1 MAPPLASTKK
11 LTRKPSFAG
20 WLEAAVVND
29 GLNGGH
35 GQLDVDGLL
44 PVRPEV
50 VLTNCLE
57 GNEAEVVAEALRL
70 LLPTSSI
77 LTEFSSSSD
86 DTGSAIIRIFYWKMK
101 YFFGPSIMLI
111 NFHL

>member
-44 PVRPEV
+44 PVKPEV

-57 GNEAEVVAEALRL
+57 GNEAEVVADTLRL
-70 LLPTSSI
+70 PTTSSI
-77 LTEFSSSSD
+77 CTDSSSSD
-86 DTGSAIIRIFYWKMK
+86 DTGSAKIFLKNK
-101 YFFGPSIMLI
+101 LTMLLYI
-111 NFHL
+111 Q

>member
-20 WLEAAVVND
+20 WLEAAVVN

-44 PVRPEV
+44 PE

-57 GNEAEVVAEALRL
+57 GNEAEVVADTLR
-70 LLPTSSI
+70 LPTSSI
-77 LTEFSSSSD
+77 RTDSSSSD
-86 DTGSAIIRIFYWKMK
+86 DTGSAIKFWKINYVCYIF
-101 YFFGPSIMLI
+101 
-111 NFHL
+111 NN

>member
-20 WLEAAVVND
+20 WFEAAVVN

-44 PVRPEV
+44 PE

-57 GNEAEVVAEALRL
+57 GNEAEVVADTLRL
-70 LLPTSSI
+70 PTTSSI
-77 LTEFSSSSD
+77 CTDSSSSD
-86 DTGSAIIRIFYWKMK
+86 DTGSEIKFWKINK
-101 YFFGPSIMLI
+101 YSHS
-111 NFHL
+111 N